1 LMKLNKNTIIM
12 GTLTIL
18 LIFSVTFKVFLGGPF
33 SPFFMTEAEKKAWI
47 EQVSEEPFLAY
58 DIMGD
63 GPNPPK
69 HLIEMVNRIGLI
81 MVISVIFLMSGVTVS
96 MVRRDM
102 SSWTIGG

>member
-1 LMKLNKNTIIM
+1 MKLKKNTIIM

-18 LIFSVTFKVFLGGPF
+18 LICSVIFKVFLGGPF
-33 SPFFMTEAEKKAWI
+33 SPFFMTEAEKETWT

-63 GPNPPK
+63 GPNPPE

-81 MVISVIFLMSGVTVS
+81 MVVSVIFLMSGVTIS